1 MDESEA
7 AFKIA
12 KGWARTIAGVR
23 DPMLQIGWVR
33 AQIARLGV
41 ARATDVLTVVLARA
55 EQREKAF
62 EILLLRISLALAET
76 ALARERGAIGRIA
89 EARGQTA
96 LARFLGIDLTRAVAA
111 DGPDAGVDD
120 PARLTGSAGEKGRP
134 LALGERKSLAR
145 RRDRNLLAR
154 VLRDPHPDVIRILL
168 DNPALTEADVVR
180 LCARRPVAPEV
191 LAQVFRHPRWVL
203 RYRVRRTLA
212 LNPHTPAELA
222 LQLLP
227 HLTPADL
234 KELSRAS
241 DVSDRVRAACGF
253 TPSARPPLH

>member
-1 MDESEA
+1 MDEPEA

-33 AQIARLGV
+33 AQLTRVGV
-41 ARATDVLTVVLARA
+41 ARAADVLTVVLARA
-55 EQREKAF
+55 EQRDKAF
-62 EILLLRISLALAET
+62 EILLLRISLALADA
-76 ALARERGAIGRIA
+76 ALVRERDAIARIA

-96 LARFLGIDLTRAVAA
+96 LARFLGIDLTPAPQASGLDAAVDEPQRVTA
-111 DGPDAGVDD
+111 
-120 PARLTGSAGEKGRP
+120 SAGEKGRP

-180 LCARRPVAPEV
+180 LCARRPIAPEV

-203 RYRVRRTLA
+203 RYRVRRALV
-212 LNPHTPAELA
+212 LNPHTPTELA

-234 KELSRAS
+234 KELARAS
-241 DVSDRVRAACGF
+241 DVSERVREACSV
-253 TPSARPPLH
+253 TPGARPPLH